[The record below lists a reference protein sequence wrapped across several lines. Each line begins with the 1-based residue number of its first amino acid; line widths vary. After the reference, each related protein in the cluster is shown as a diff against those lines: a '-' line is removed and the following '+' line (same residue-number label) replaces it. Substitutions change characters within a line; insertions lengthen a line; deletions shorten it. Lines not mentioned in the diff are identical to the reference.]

1 MTVSMSEVQ
10 GTESS
15 LGTAQTHKMLIFTNG
30 LIWLWNFS
38 PESRVT
44 PYSYFYICG
53 HPGAIVVTLE
63 WPLLVT
69 VSRKRRGNQT
79 SQWSFVCYFK
89 ELYQIFSLLD
99 FREQKCY
106 GRNSCVCCSTSPCL
120 LDGPRSHANQCQS
133 PLPPCHQSHSPLFL
147 LLKPCQQTTNSSER
161 TPLDANDDVA
171 C

>member
-15 LGTAQTHKMLIFTNG
+15 LGMARTHKTLIFTNG

-53 HPGAIVVTLE
+53 HPGVIVFTLE

-69 VSRKRRGNQT
+69 VRSNFTIQLCLLKGAIWNIQLIRLQGKKNCYVQT
-79 SQWSFVCYFK
+79 
-89 ELYQIFSLLD
+89 
-99 FREQKCY
+99 
-106 GRNSCVCCSTSPCL
+106 SCVCCSTSPCL
-120 LDGPRSHANQCQS
+120 LDGPRSHANQYKS
-133 PLPPCHQSHSPLFL
+133 PLPPCHQSRSPPFP
-147 LLKPCQQTTNSSER
+147 LLKPCQ
-161 TPLDANDDVA
+161 
-171 C
+171 